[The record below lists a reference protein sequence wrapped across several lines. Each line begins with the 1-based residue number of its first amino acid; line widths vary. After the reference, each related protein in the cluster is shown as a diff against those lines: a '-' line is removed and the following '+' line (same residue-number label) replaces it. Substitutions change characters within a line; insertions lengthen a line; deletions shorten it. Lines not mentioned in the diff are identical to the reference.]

1 MDLMRKNCLCGQQ
14 TICSVPCPFSIYSFR
29 SGTRYPDEPFFLV
42 AGVILGYIISFCFR
56 GKNLPDDY
64 YESRKAKARNTKEAS
79 GNYRIIYVDREGVE
93 TKRDISVQQIEKD
106 ENRLNPQ
113 GSLLFEKS
121 NEDLP

>member
-1 MDLMRKNCLCGQQ
+1 M
-14 TICSVPCPFSIYSFR
+14 IW
-29 SGTRYPDEPFFLV
+29 FFLV
-42 AGVILGYIISFCFR
+42 AGVILGYIISFFFR

-106 ENRLNPQ
+106 ENRYIIKAHC
-113 GSLLFEKS
+113 SLRKATRTFLDHNITEGINLDTGEIVKS
-121 NEDLP
+121 VAKDALAKAKS